1 MMMNAGRFDHRIRIV
16 KAVKTYDKDGLQIG
30 SRVTVLES
38 YASVKTTKGWTL
50 IANNS
55 DFEAA
60 TTNFTIRYPGKVIID
75 RDMLIEYAGKTY
87 TIEYLNNVD
96 EANTTL
102 EIQARLVKH

>member
-16 KAVKTYDKDGLQIG
+16 KAVKTYDKDGLPIV
-30 SRVTVLES
+30 SRVTVLKP
-38 YASVKTTKGWTL
+38 YASVKTTKGYTL

-75 RDMLIEYAGKTY
+75 RDMLVEYAGKTY
-87 TIEYLNNVD
+87 TIEYLNNMD
-96 EANTTL
+96 EANTML
-102 EIQARLVKH
+102 EIQAKLVKH

>member
-16 KAVKTYDKDGLQIG
+16 KAVKTYDKDGLPIV
-30 SRVTVLES
+30 SRETILEP

-60 TTNFTIRYPGKVIID
+60 TTNFTIRYPGTVVID
-75 RDMLIEYAGKTY
+75 RDMLIEFSGKTY

-96 EANTTL
+96 EANTLL
-102 EIQARLVKH
+102 EVQARMVEH

>member
-16 KAVKTYDKDGLQIG
+16 KAVKTYDKDGLQIA